1 MNLTTK
7 EMITVETFLHER
19 IVRDGKLTPEV
30 LSAIAQQ
37 WKGMGDVARIEET
50 PRGVM
55 VSFSWGWYTPRR
67 LILTR

>member
-19 IVRDGKLTPEV
+19 IVQGGQLTQEV
-30 LSAIAQQ
+30 LSAIREQ
-37 WKGMGDVARIEET
+37 WDALGEPDRIET
-50 PRGVM
+50 THRGVL
-55 VSFSWGWYTPRR
+55 VFFDWGWFKPCR